1 MEGGRGGGVGG
12 DGRDVSVGLMYLVPA
27 NLTTSTTLHR
37 ILL

>member
-1 MEGGRGGGVGG
+1 MEAGAGEWVRG
-12 DGRDVSVGLMYLVPA
+12 GRDVSVGLMYLVPA